1 MTLFKLIRSNELQIL
16 SKAMT
21 SDKSE
26 DDNKA
31 NEILFNLV
39 KKGLINHNENN
50 ALSNSII

>member
-1 MTLFKLIRSNELQIL
+1 
-16 SKAMT
+16 MT

-39 KKGLINHNENN
+39 KKGSIDQNEYN
-50 ALSNSII
+50 ALSSSIK